1 MSGEIVTDRTRIFRA
16 VRPLMAHYAP
26 PLQPRT
32 DVEGRYELWS
42 PGPVAAPGRK
52 EKDVFFAGLI
62 IQSSY
67 VGFYFMPLAADEDR
81 GSVFE
86 PELLA
91 LLKGKSCFHVR
102 RLDEALL
109 VHIATALGH
118 GHDIWVRRGWIAD

>member
-1 MSGEIVTDRTRIFRA
+1 MGSETVKDRALIFRA
-16 VRPLMAHYAP
+16 IRPLMARYAP

-42 PGPVAAPGRK
+42 PGPVAVDAGR

-86 PELLA
+86 PELLG
-91 LLKGKSCFHVR
+91 LLKSCFHVK
-102 RLDEALL
+102 RLDDRLLAQISAALDR
-109 VHIATALGH
+109 GR
-118 GHDIWVRRGWIAD
+118 DIWAQRGWIAA

>member
-1 MSGEIVTDRTRIFRA
+1 MSSEIVTDRTGIFRA
-16 VRPLMAHYAP
+16 IRPLMARYAP

-42 PGPVAAPGRK
+42 PGPVAVGAGRQ
-52 EKDVFFAGLI
+52 KDVFFAGLI

-91 LLKGKSCFHVR
+91 LLKGKSCFHVK
-102 RLDEALL
+102 RLDDGLLAQISAALDR
-109 VHIATALGH
+109 GR
-118 GHDIWVRRGWIAD
+118 DIWVARGWIAA

>member
-42 PGPVAAPGRK
+42 PGPVAVEGGRAK
-52 EKDVFFAGLI
+52 EVFFAGLI

-67 VGFYFMPLAADEDR
+67 VGFYFMPLAPDEDPS
-81 GSVFE
+81 SVFA
-86 PELLA
+86 PELLT
-91 LLKGKSCFHVR
+91 LLKGKSCFHVK
-102 RLDEALL
+102 RLDDALL
-109 VHIATALGH
+109 GQISAALDH
-118 GHDIWVRRGWIAD
+118 GRAIWVRRGWIAA

>member
-1 MSGEIVTDRTRIFRA
+1 MGSETVKDRALIFRA
-16 VRPLMAHYAP
+16 IRPLMARYAP

-42 PGPVAAPGRK
+42 PDPVAVDAGR

-86 PELLA
+86 PELLG
-91 LLKGKSCFHVR
+91 LLKGKSCFHVK
-102 RLDEALL
+102 RLDDRLLAQISAALDR
-109 VHIATALGH
+109 GR
-118 GHDIWVRRGWIAD
+118 DIWAQRGWIAA

>member
-1 MSGEIVTDRTRIFRA
+1 MSSEIVTDRTQIFRA
-16 VRPLMAHYAP
+16 IRPLMARYAP

-42 PGPVAAPGRK
+42 PEPVALPGGTP
-52 EKDVFFAGLI
+52 KDVFFAGLI

-91 LLKGKSCFHVR
+91 FLKGKSCFHVR
-102 RLDEALL
+102 RLDDGLL
-109 VHIATALGH
+109 GQIAAALGR
-118 GHDIWVRRGWIAD
+118 GRDIWVRRGWIAD

>member
-1 MSGEIVTDRTRIFRA
+1 MSGEIVTDRAGIFRA
-16 VRPLMAHYAP
+16 IRSLMARYAP
-26 PLQPRT
+26 PLKPRT

-42 PGPVAAPGRK
+42 PGPVEVEGGKA
-52 EKDVFFAGLI
+52 KDVFFAGLI

-67 VGFYFMPLAADEDR
+67 VGFYFMPLADDEDR
-81 GSVFE
+81 SSVFE

-109 VHIATALGH
+109 GHIATALGH

>member
-1 MSGEIVTDRTRIFRA
+1 VSSEIVTDRTGIFRA
-16 VRPLMAHYAP
+16 IRPLMARYAP

-42 PGPVAAPGRK
+42 PAPVAAPGGK
-52 EKDVFFAGLI
+52 PKDVFFAGLI

-81 GSVFE
+81 SSVFE

-91 LLKGKSCFHVR
+91 LLKGKSCFHVQ
-102 RLDEALL
+102 RLDDALL
-109 VHIATALGH
+109 GQISAALDH
-118 GHDIWVRRGWIAD
+118 GRDIWVRHGWIAA

>member
-1 MSGEIVTDRTRIFRA
+1 MSSEIVTDRTGIFRA
-16 VRPLMAHYAP
+16 IRPLMARYAP

-42 PGPVAAPGRK
+42 PAPVAAPGGKR
-52 EKDVFFAGLI
+52 KDVFFAGLI

-81 GSVFE
+81 SSVFE
-86 PELLA
+86 PELLG

-102 RLDEALL
+102 RLDDALL
-109 VHIATALGH
+109 GQVSAALERGR
-118 GHDIWVRRGWIAD
+118 DIWVRRGWIAG

>member
-1 MSGEIVTDRTRIFRA
+1 MGSETVKDRALIFRA
-16 VRPLMAHYAP
+16 IRPLMARYAP

-42 PGPVAAPGRK
+42 PGPVAVDAGR

-86 PELLA
+86 PELLG
-91 LLKGKSCFHVR
+91 LLKGKSCFHVK
-102 RLDEALL
+102 RLDDRLLAQISAALDR
-109 VHIATALGH
+109 GR
-118 GHDIWVRRGWIAD
+118 DIWAQRGWIAA